1 MRLSTR
7 TGKIHTYVNG
17 RDISNRKGVTIRK
30 TTDKVSYRVVTDN
43 DLWCQVWFTKKED
56 AETYIKFYVENNVKK
71 SRDGYRNSQGLL
83 NIGGHN
89 WILFKFSIDRKLYKN
104 RKQLNEYHHSVT
116 INNSIGVS

>member
-1 MRLSTR
+1 MR

-17 RDISNRKGVTIRK
+17 RNISNRKGVTIRK
-30 TTDKVSYRVVTDN
+30 RTDKVSYRVVTDN
-43 DLWCQVWFTKKED
+43 DLWCQVWFTEKED

-89 WILFKFSIDRKLYKN
+89 WILFKFSTHRRLYKN
-104 RKQLNEYHHSVT
+104 RKQ
-116 INNSIGVS
+116 VSAK

>member
-1 MRLSTR
+1 MR

-104 RKQLNEYHHSVT
+104 RKQLS
-116 INNSIGVS
+116 

>member
-1 MRLSTR
+1 MR

-17 RDISNRKGVTIRK
+17 RDISNRKGVTDISGCQ
-30 TTDKVSYRVVTDN
+30 VSYRVITDN
-43 DLWCQVWFTKKED
+43 DLWTQVWFTEKED

-71 SRDGYRNSQGLL
+71 SRDRYRNSDGSL
-83 NIGGHN
+83 NNYPN
-89 WILFKFSIDRKLYKN
+89 WILYKFSTHRKLYKN